1 MALTIVESPVAMAS
15 EGDSTT
21 TFFLAFLARV
31 DLARGFEVVVFEVG
45 EVGASN
51 WIVDGKAQ
59 SSSRRAC
66 FPIDRGGSVD
76 LGRFGEVSGNVE
88 GRLLCCEGEVNVG
101 AGE

>member
-1 MALTIVESPVAMAS
+1 MSVTQVSERSTVALTIVESPVAVAS

-45 EVGASN
+45 DVGASN
-51 WIVDGKAQ
+51 WIV
-59 SSSRRAC
+59 
-66 FPIDRGGSVD
+66 RGGSVD